1 MRKDLQATNQELEK
15 EAKRIAELMC
25 AQGLSDWM
33 VEEVVERETIPMYRD
48 RLIPMVKDMLRG
60 LY

>member
-1 MRKDLQATNQELEK
+1 MRKDLQATNQVLEK